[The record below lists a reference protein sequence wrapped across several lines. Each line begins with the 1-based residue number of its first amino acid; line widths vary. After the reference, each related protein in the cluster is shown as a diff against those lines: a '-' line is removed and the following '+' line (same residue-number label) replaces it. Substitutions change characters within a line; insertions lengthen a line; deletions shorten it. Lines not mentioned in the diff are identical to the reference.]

1 MAKKLLPIAV
11 LVVFTTLSL
20 AACGG
25 GDDPG
30 SPTAVATVAP
40 PAPAQTS
47 SAAPAEDVVKVVNQ
61 DPGGT
66 GKYKFSPDEF
76 KFKVGETVNFEMKAE
91 TEFHTFNVD
100 ALGIDQSTDGG
111 ETITFSHTFDKA
123 GTFELYCIPHKSL
136 GMVAEIVVQ

>member
-1 MAKKLLPIAV
+1 MLKKLVSIAV
-11 LVVFTTLSL
+11 LAVFTTLSL

-40 PAPAQTS
+40 PPPAQAPP
-47 SAAPAEDVVKVVNQ
+47 AAAASDVVKVVNQ

-66 GKYKFSPDEF
+66 GKYKFAPSEF
-76 KFKVGETVNFEMKAE
+76 KFKLGETVNFEMKAE

-100 ALGIDQSTDGG
+100 ALGIDQSADGG
-111 ETITFSHTFDKA
+111 ETITFTYTFDKA

-136 GMVAEIVVQ
+136 GMVAEIIVE